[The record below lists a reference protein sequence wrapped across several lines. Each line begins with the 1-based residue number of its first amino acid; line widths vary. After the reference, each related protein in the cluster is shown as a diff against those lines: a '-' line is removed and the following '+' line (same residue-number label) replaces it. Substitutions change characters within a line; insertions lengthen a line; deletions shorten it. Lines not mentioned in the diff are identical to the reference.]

1 MKINLRKQL
10 RSMGLL
16 ALVMTASSALAEKQ
30 YGPGVTDTEIK
41 IGNTMPYSGPVSAA
55 GSIGRTIAAYWNK
68 VNDYGGI
75 NGRRINFISL
85 DDGYSPPKTVE
96 QVRRL
101 IEQEQVAFLGGPLG
115 SPTNAAIQK
124 YMNAK
129 KVPQLFLIS
138 KASKWNDPE
147 HYPWSMSLTWG
158 PSFRGEGRIH
168 AQYLLHTHPGA
179 KVAVLYQNDDAG
191 KELLQGL
198 REGFGDKAGSLIV
211 SEASFEVSD
220 PSVDSQIVTLQ
231 GSGADALVIYSVTPK
246 ACAQAIRRAFDLGW
260 RPVRLLSSSC
270 PQIET
275 ILKPAGL
282 DRSTGLIALLALKQ
296 VTAET
301 QQDDPAVAQY
311 VAFMRKYYPEGK
323 LDEFYNIYG
332 YTLAQALEEVLR
344 RAGDDLTREN
354 IMRQAA
360 SLKGLQLP
368 MLLSGITVN
377 TSPSDYA
384 TIKDGFLSRFDGTRW
399 VMFGERLQAP

>member
-1 MKINLRKQL
+1 VKINLRKQL

>member
-1 MKINLRKQL
+1 VKINLRKQL

-220 PSVDSQIVTLQ
+220 PSVEGLRTGHSQSFR
-231 GSGADALVIYSVTPK
+231 SGLA
-246 ACAQAIRRAFDLGW
+246 ACAT
-260 RPVRLLSSSC
+260 V
-270 PQIET
+270 
-275 ILKPAGL
+275 
-282 DRSTGLIALLALKQ
+282 
-296 VTAET
+296 
-301 QQDDPAVAQY
+301 
-311 VAFMRKYYPEGK
+311 
-323 LDEFYNIYG
+323 
-332 YTLAQALEEVLR
+332 VLFVPP
-344 RAGDDLTREN
+344 N
-354 IMRQAA
+354 
-360 SLKGLQLP
+360 
-368 MLLSGITVN
+368 
-377 TSPSDYA
+377 
-384 TIKDGFLSRFDGTRW
+384 
-399 VMFGERLQAP
+399 